1 MAIEQPDENWKV
13 KAIYSLKPGA
23 KWCLRD
29 DDLSWEEG
37 NSQTE
42 PTNAEIDAE
51 VIKLQGEYDAQD
63 YARKRKTEYPNIQEL
78 TIGLYDTEDKAAL
91 DTKRA
96 AVKTKWPKDNSG
108 PIE

>member
-51 VIKLQGEYDAQD
+51 VIKLQGEYDALE
-63 YARKRKTEYPNIQEL
+63 YARKRQVEYPSIAEL
-78 TIGLYDTEDKAAL
+78 TVALYDTADKSAL
-91 DTKRA
+91 VTKRA
-96 AVKTKWPKDNSG
+96 AVKLKYPK
-108 PIE
+108 P